1 MSMVKII
8 EVSAQS
14 DKSFDHATEAAVTE
28 AAKTVRDI
36 KEIYVQDMSAVV
48 EDGKITQYR
57 VNAKISFLLAE

>member
-14 DKSFDHATEAAVTE
+14 DKSFDDATRAAVTQ
-28 AAKTVRDI
+28 AAKTVHDI
-36 KEIYVQDMSAVV
+36 KEIYIQDMSAVV
-48 EDGKITQYR
+48 EDGKITLYR